1 MMKVLWITN
10 ILFPDI
16 CKELHRS
23 SPVTGGWMKSL
34 ADVLLLQYPDI
45 ELAVAALYGTNKTLV
60 EKKIGR
66 ITYYCLPFNEFH
78 IIYDTKMEKVWNE
91 VANRFKPDIVHIH
104 GTEFPYGLA
113 YLKANGGDNSVVSIQ
128 GLVGGYARYSLGNIP
143 KEILGKYRTIYD
155 RLKKTILNSP
165 ERMEEQGKLEYEY
178 MSLSRH
184 VIGRT
189 KWDKAHV
196 WAINPQCKYYHCN
209 ETLRLPFYTDF
220 KWSIDT
226 CHRNTIFLSQ
236 AQKPIKGIHKVVEAL
251 PYILREFPETKVY
264 VAGSNF
270 LEKNSIKDKLR
281 FGTYANY
288 VLHLI
293 EKFNLQNRFIFTGL
307 LDENRMAEQYKSA
320 HVFVCPSSIENSP
333 NSLGEAQLLGV
344 PCVASYVGG
353 IPSMIEE
360 GISGLLYR
368 FEEHEMLAESV
379 CRIFR
384 DDKLALQLSK
394 NGIIEAGKRHN
405 KMVNAQTMVE
415 IYTSIIR
422 NL

>member
-1 MMKVLWITN
+1 MKVLWITN

-45 ELAVAALYGTNKTLV
+45 ELAVAALYGTNKPLLET
-60 EKKIGR
+60 KIGR
-66 ITYYCLPFNEFH
+66 ITYFCLPFNEFH
-78 IIYDTKMEKVWNE
+78 TVYNVEMEKVWRE
-91 VANRFKPDIVHIH
+91 VANRYKPNIVHIH

-113 YLKANGGDNSVVSIQ
+113 YLKANGGNNAVISIQ

-143 KEILGKYRTIYD
+143 KDVLSRYRTIYD

-165 ERMEEQGKLEYEY
+165 ERMEEQGKIEYEY
-178 MSLSRH
+178 MSLSHH

-189 KWDKAHV
+189 KWDEVHA
-196 WAINPQCKYYHCN
+196 WAINPKCRYHHCN
-209 ETLRLPFYTDF
+209 ETLRLPFYTNL
-220 KWSIDT
+220 KWNINE
-226 CHRNTIFLSQ
+226 CRRNTIFLSQ
-236 AQKPIKGIHKVVEAL
+236 AQKPIKGVHKMIEAL

-270 LEKNSIKDKLR
+270 LEKKSIKDKLR
-281 FGTYANY
+281 FGAYANY

-293 EKFNLQNRFIFTGL
+293 KKYNLQDRFIFTGL
-307 LDENRMAEQYKSA
+307 LDENCMVEQYKSA
-320 HVFVCPSSIENSP
+320 HVFVCPSSIDNSP

-353 IPSMIEE
+353 IPSMIKE

-368 FEEHEMLAESV
+368 FEEHEMLADAV

-384 DDKLALQLSK
+384 NDGFALQLSK
-394 NGIIEAGKRHN
+394 NGIDEAEKRHN
-405 KMVNAQTMVE
+405 RILNAQTTFG
-415 IYTSIIR
+415 IYKSIICH
-422 NL
+422 L